1 MLAPNAPGCAG
12 ADFRGWLPP
21 HADGR
26 RRAGHNPV
34 PDKAARHV
42 AGLLGWLYEWVVN
55 RVPGL
60 AWLRVLWVVE
70 LLKAG
75 YIKLTPAEII
85 VFESF
90 FGR

>member
-1 MLAPNAPGCAG
+1 MPYLPSAAHRWAAPTY
-12 ADFRGWLPP
+12 
-21 HADGR
+21 
-26 RRAGHNPV
+26 
-34 PDKAARHV
+34 
-42 AGLLGWLYEWVVN
+42 LLGWLYDRVVN

-75 YIKLTPAEII
+75 YIKLTPAEIF